1 MQKENLMETVVSVVA
16 PAPVELPASGL
27 AAAPDRSVLD
37 AVVAARGQIETRLNA
52 LKERVLVRM
61 DVKEARNAWILD
73 DLPTRLLEQA
83 ERITLGL
90 RGIGEYAGLEEDIA
104 EKEERAEASAP
115 AKSPSSGLTLLIP
128 VKNSAPDE
136 QAAHIDAI
144 LAALDGLAATRR
156 DNPAVDAVVAARGKI
171 VTRLDAI
178 AEYVRGFMDVE
189 SRREAWNLEISP
201 QDMLDEAEQILSD
214 LREIGC
220 YAGLE
225 EAVAAPES

>member
-16 PAPVELPASGL
+16 PAPVEPPASGP
-27 AAAPDRSVLD
+27 AAAPDLSVID
-37 AVVAARGQIETRLNA
+37 AVIAVRGKIATHLNA

-61 DVKEARNAWILD
+61 EVKEARNAWILD
-73 DLPTRLLEQA
+73 DPPARLLEQA

-90 RGIGEYAGLEEDIA
+90 WGIGEYTRLEEDIA

-128 VKNSAPDE
+128 VKNDE
-136 QAAHIDAI
+136 QAHIDAI

-189 SRREAWNLEISP
+189 SRREAWDLEISP
-201 QDMLDEAEQILSD
+201 RDMLDEAEQILSD
-214 LREIGC
+214 LRKIGG

-225 EAVAAPES
+225 EAVAALES

>member
-1 MQKENLMETVVSVVA
+1 METVVSVAA

-73 DLPTRLLEQA
+73 DLPARLLEQA

-115 AKSPSSGLTLLIP
+115 AKSPASGLTLLIP

-136 QAAHIDAI
+136 QAHVDAI

-189 SRREAWNLEISP
+189 SRRDAWDLEISP

-214 LREIGC
+214 LREIGG

-225 EAVAAPES
+225 EAVAAPEG

>member
-1 MQKENLMETVVSVVA
+1 MQKENLMETVVSVAA
-16 PAPVELPASGL
+16 PAPVETHASGL

-73 DLPTRLLEQA
+73 DLPARLLEQA

-104 EKEERAEASAP
+104 EKEERAEVSAP

-128 VKNSAPDE
+128 VKNSAPDG
-136 QAAHIDAI
+136 QAHIDAI

-189 SRREAWNLEISP
+189 SRRDAWDLEISP

-214 LREIGC
+214 LREIGG

-225 EAVAAPES
+225 EAVAAPEG

>member
-1 MQKENLMETVVSVVA
+1 MQKENLMETVVSVAA

-37 AVVAARGQIETRLNA
+37 AVVAARGKIVTRLNA

-90 RGIGEYAGLEEDIA
+90 RGIGEYAGLEEDIV
-104 EKEERAEASAP
+104 EEEERAEASAP

-189 SRREAWNLEISP
+189 SRRDAWDLEISP

-214 LREIGC
+214 LREIGG

-225 EAVAAPES
+225 EDVAAPES

>member
-16 PAPVELPASGL
+16 PAPVELPSSGL
-27 AAAPDRSVLD
+27 AAAPDRSVID
-37 AVVAARGQIETRLNA
+37 AVIAARGKIATRLNA

-61 DVKEARNAWILD
+61 EVKEARNAWILD
-73 DLPTRLLEQA
+73 DPPARLLEQA

-90 RGIGEYAGLEEDIA
+90 WGIGEYTRLEEDIA

-128 VKNSAPDE
+128 IKNSAPDG
-136 QAAHIDAI
+136 QAHIDAI
-144 LAALDGLAATRR
+144 LAALDGLAAARR

-189 SRREAWNLEISP
+189 SRREAWDLEISP
-201 QDMLDEAEQILSD
+201 RDMLDEAEQILSD
-214 LREIGC
+214 LRKIGG

-225 EAVAAPES
+225 EAVAALES

>member
-1 MQKENLMETVVSVVA
+1 MRPRPHGREGSPQRVDSDDP
-16 PAPVELPASGL
+16 PA
-27 AAAPDRSVLD
+27 
-37 AVVAARGQIETRLNA
+37 
-52 LKERVLVRM
+52 
-61 DVKEARNAWILD
+61 
-73 DLPTRLLEQA
+73 RLLEQA

-90 RGIGEYAGLEEDIA
+90 RGIGEYTGLEEDIA

-115 AKSPSSGLTLLIP
+115 AKPSSSGLTLLIP

-136 QAAHIDAI
+136 QAHIDAI

-189 SRREAWNLEISP
+189 SRRDAWDLEISP
-201 QDMLDEAEQILSD
+201 RDMLDEAEQILSD
-214 LREIGC
+214 LRKIGG
-220 YAGLE
+220 YAGVE
-225 EAVAAPES
+225 EAVAALEG

>member
-37 AVVAARGQIETRLNA
+37 AVIAVRGKIAMRLDA
-52 LKERVLVRM
+52 LKERVLIRM

-73 DLPTRLLEQA
+73 DLPARLLEQA

-189 SRREAWNLEISP
+189 SRRDAWDLEISP
-201 QDMLDEAEQILSD
+201 RDMLDEAEQILSD
-214 LREIGC
+214 LRKIGG
-220 YAGLE
+220 YAGVE
-225 EAVAAPES
+225 EAVAALEG

>member
-16 PAPVELPASGL
+16 PAPVELPSSGL
-27 AAAPDRSVLD
+27 AAAPDRSVID
-37 AVVAARGQIETRLNA
+37 AVIAARGKIATRLNA

-61 DVKEARNAWILD
+61 EVKEARNAWILD
-73 DLPTRLLEQA
+73 DPPARLLEQA

-90 RGIGEYAGLEEDIA
+90 RGIGEYTGLEEDIA
-104 EKEERAEASAP
+104 EKEERAKVSAP

-128 VKNSAPDE
+128 VKNDE
-136 QAAHIDAI
+136 QAHIDAI

-189 SRREAWNLEISP
+189 SRRDAWDLEISP
-201 QDMLDEAEQILSD
+201 RDMLDEAEQILSD
-214 LREIGC
+214 LRKIGG
-220 YAGLE
+220 YAGVE
-225 EAVAAPES
+225 EAVAALEG

>member
-16 PAPVELPASGL
+16 PAPVEPPASGP
-27 AAAPDRSVLD
+27 AAAPDLSVID
-37 AVVAARGQIETRLNA
+37 AVIAVRGKIATRLNS

-61 DVKEARNAWILD
+61 EVKEARNAWILD
-73 DLPTRLLEQA
+73 DPPARLLEQA

-115 AKSPSSGLTLLIP
+115 AKSPASGLTLLIP

-136 QAAHIDAI
+136 QAHVDAI

-189 SRREAWNLEISP
+189 SRRDAWDLEISP

-214 LREIGC
+214 LREIGG

-225 EAVAAPES
+225 EAVAAPEG